1 MTTMNFDT
9 HASTH
14 RYLRNGMEICLA
26 QNDFAP
32 LVTLQIL
39 VKAGSIDERPGEEGM
54 AHVLE
59 HMLFKG
65 TKQFPEAGLIASM
78 VESSGGDINAYTT
91 FDHTVYY
98 MTVPEHFALQGARI
112 LFDVVSESLIDEQEL
127 ARELEVIVEEIRR
140 QRDNPSATVSQNLF
154 KALFEGTLMA
164 RPVIGYE
171 DIVKGFT
178 RNRVHEFYKRWY
190 VPNNMIFVA
199 SGSFSLDGM
208 IAFLEE
214 TTTTFSAHS
223 IAERQRPKLL
233 SETTPNLTTSV
244 VDGAF
249 QEARVSVGVRAV
261 TLDDPNLAKWDMFA
275 SLLGG
280 AESSRLISHIKNDAQ
295 LVTSIDAWTYTPE
308 GPAGVFAVSLY
319 GQVGKVCH
327 ALDAVVSE
335 IKQLAEHGPKQSE
348 MTRVLA
354 HLQASKIYSRESVEG
369 IGRSLLNSLQTSK
382 KLRFDEVYFSD
393 LEKVTPA
400 DVQQIA
406 ELVLADFKNRRGAI
420 SVAVARESVT
430 ELTVEN
436 LENAIVH
443 GCNTAIQT
451 DEQRVHFNTAKSSSR
466 NEHIRQ
472 LVIDL
477 PFKKTLHVNFRESN
491 RLPIASAVFV
501 ARGGLSLEN
510 EKQSGVAHLAA
521 EMMGRGTVMQN
532 YKSFVQELDDLAASV
547 SQFSAK
553 DLFGTRCEALTNHFS
568 RAVTMMCDALFKPTF
583 VSDEFQKALLETRE
597 VIRAQRDSASS
608 RLARMNGP
616 MLFGS
621 HPYARPAL
629 GTLESIE
636 LLSDKF
642 AVEYWQRFF
651 QADKFVLSIAGQ
663 CDFERVIGLFAA
675 RFTEFL
681 TNSEFSQAT
690 RAISEFNITP
700 FNAADKRVGFDLFER
715 EQAHLTL
722 SARAFPVTDKRR
734 TALEIAV
741 NILGGQGG
749 RLFLDLRDKRSL
761 AYSLGASQLPFLQSG
776 VLSTY
781 IGTAAH
787 KTQEALT
794 GLKQHI
800 ERLAVEPPSA
810 EELSRA
816 QKSILGAQSMDA
828 QHYHYQA
835 SQLAFSDVYNLNFD
849 NFLYFE
855 ERVMAVTTTDVSQAL
870 RDVLE
875 NCPPVVSIAGPEGT
889 WVPNQNDD
897 VMKWSVS

>member
-9 HASTH
+9 HASAH

-65 TKQFPEAGLIASM
+65 TKQFPEAGAIASM

-154 KALFEGTLMA
+154 KALYEGTLMA

-178 RNRVHEFYKRWY
+178 RSRVHEFYKRWY

-199 SGSFSLDGM
+199 SGAFPQDAM

-214 TTTTFSAHS
+214 TTNLFPART

-233 SETTPNLTTSV
+233 SEKTPALTTNIIE
-244 VDGAF
+244 GAF
-249 QEARVSVGVRAV
+249 QEARVSFGVRAV
-261 TLDDPNLAKWDMFA
+261 TLNEPDLAKWDMFA

-280 AESSRLISHIKNDAQ
+280 AESSRLISHVKNDAQ
-295 LVTSIDAWTYTPE
+295 LVTSIDAWTYTPD
-308 GPAGVFAVSLY
+308 GPAGIFAVSFY
-319 GQVGKVCH
+319 GRVAMVCE
-327 ALDAVVSE
+327 AFDAIVSE
-335 IKQLAEHGPKQSE
+335 IKTLAELGPKQSE

-354 HLQASKIYSRESVEG
+354 HLQASKVYSRESVEG

-382 KLRFDEVYFSD
+382 KLRFDEFYFAE

-400 DVQQIA
+400 DVQHIA
-406 ELVLADFKNRRGAI
+406 ELVLADLKNRRGTI
-420 SVAVARESVT
+420 SVAVARESASQ
-430 ELTVEN
+430 LTVEA
-436 LENAIVH
+436 LEGAIVH
-443 GCNTAIQT
+443 GCSSSVQT
-451 DEQRVHFNTAKSSSR
+451 DEQRVHFNAAKASSR

-472 LVIDL
+472 LIIDL
-477 PFKKTLHVNFRESN
+477 PFKKSLHVNFRESD

-501 ARGGLSLEN
+501 ARGGLSLEDEN
-510 EKQSGVAHLAA
+510 QSGVSHLAA

-553 DLFGTRCEALTNHFS
+553 DLFGTRCEALTNHFD
-568 RAVTMMCDALFKPTF
+568 RAMTMMCDTLFKPTF
-583 VSDEFQKALLETRE
+583 VNDEFQKAIFETRE

-616 MLFGS
+616 MLFGT

-629 GTLESIE
+629 GTLESID
-636 LLSDKF
+636 LLSDKL

-651 QADKFVLSIAGQ
+651 QADKFVLSLAGQ
-663 CDFERVIGLFAA
+663 CDFERAIRLFVA

-681 TNSEFSQAT
+681 NNAEFSQIIRNVPQPQIQPLKA
-690 RAISEFNITP
+690 S
-700 FNAADKRVGFDLFER
+700 DKRVAFDVFER

-787 KTQEALT
+787 KAQEALT

-800 ERLAVEPPSA
+800 ERLALEPPTA

-816 QKSILGAQSMDA
+816 QKSILGSQSMDS

-855 ERVMAVTTTDVSQAL
+855 ERVMAVTATDVSRAL

-889 WVPNQNDD
+889 WVPAQNDD
-897 VMKWSVS
+897 VMTWAL